1 MGVNAMHH
9 FSFFFPAS
17 SAHSQTINHTDRR
30 GPPRTLIQR
39 ARSPRDAIKVRRR
52 RKEHA
57 RSQRRGR
64 SEIFPPNVISP
75 AGPTRPSRGDDQVI
89 SLQPGIMAPVGLCHA
104 PLPHPT
110 QHSFNASDIKSV
122 NGRLSTPCT
131 MRTVI
136 KG

>member
-1 MGVNAMHH
+1 MHH
-9 FSFFFPAS
+9 FFFFLPAS

-57 RSQRRGR
+57 RSQRRALR
-64 SEIFPPNVISP
+64 KFSPQNVIST
-75 AGPTRPSRGDDQVI
+75 AGPTRPSRGDNQVI
-89 SLQPGIMAPVGLCHA
+89 SLQPGITAPVGLCHA
-104 PLPHPT
+104 PLPRPT
-110 QHSFNASDIKSV
+110 QQSFNASDIKSV